1 MKYYIIMS
9 DKEQPNQPMLINW
22 YNKIDVRNLHPGN
35 YGKIPDKTMI
45 YVKHDKD
52 LIFPKVV
59 VHPFFLLDQD
69 IRNIMDKYEPNMNYK
84 IVFLVD
90 KKNGNFKNYS
100 LPLLGE
106 FDCISDKSEFNQDK
120 SVIHKLVLKKE
131 RLPFGV
137 PVFVLKGLNTRCII
151 ARMDFMESIL
161 RKEANGFILKSVEI
175 E

>member
-1 MKYYIIMS
+1 
-9 DKEQPNQPMLINW
+9 
-22 YNKIDVRNLHPGN
+22 
-35 YGKIPDKTMI
+35 
-45 YVKHDKD
+45 
-52 LIFPKVV
+52 
-59 VHPFFLLDQD
+59 
-69 IRNIMDKYEPNMNYK
+69 MNYK

-100 LPLLGE
+100 LPLLRE